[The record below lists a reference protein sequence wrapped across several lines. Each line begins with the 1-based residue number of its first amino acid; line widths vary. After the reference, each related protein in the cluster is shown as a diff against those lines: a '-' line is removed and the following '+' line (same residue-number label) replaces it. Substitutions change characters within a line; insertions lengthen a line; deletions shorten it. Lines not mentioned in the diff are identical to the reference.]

1 MAVPRRLLFR
11 AAQLLVVA
19 AVLVMAARALRG
31 QWGAVRRAASE
42 VRLEWGP
49 ALLSGLVV
57 LATYALLVDA
67 WRRVANGMGGRLS
80 WPAAARIWFVSNLAR
95 YAGSLFQIGALGV
108 LAQRAGLSP
117 VTAAGAAVVMTV
129 VNLITGFAVVF
140 ATGLGAAQFGARGY
154 AALALS
160 VAALAL
166 APVLTPVAARWAS
179 RLTGRD
185 VVLPAIT
192 PRALLIAAVGS
203 AMAWVAYGLAFRLL
217 AVATLGAAPGPW
229 TAYVSVYTASYLIGF
244 LGLVPAGAVVA
255 EGAMVAAFG
264 LVGLLTPAQALM
276 LAVVSRLWRTVLEI
290 LPGLAFAASGAGRAR
305 PDPST
310 TL

>member
-1 MAVPRRLLFR
+1 MSKR
-11 AAQLLVVA
+11 AAFRVVQLLVAA
-19 AVLVMAARALRG
+19 AVLVAAGRALSG
-31 QWGAVRRAASE
+31 QWDDVRRAAGAI
-42 VRLEWGP
+42 RLDWGT

-80 WPAAARIWFVSNLAR
+80 WPVAARIWFVSNLAR

-108 LAQRAGLSP
+108 LARRAGLSP

-154 AALALS
+154 AALA
-160 VAALAL
+160 VAVISLVLAPLVTPALARL
-166 APVLTPVAARWAS
+166 AS
-179 RLTGRD
+179 RVAGKEI
-185 VVLPAIT
+185 VLPAIT
-192 PRALLIAAVGS
+192 TRALAVAAAGS
-203 AMAWVAYGLAFRLL
+203 TLAWIAYGVAFRLL
-217 AVATLGAAPGPW
+217 AVATLGAAPGRW

-255 EGAMVAAFG
+255 EGAMVAAFA
-264 LVGLLTPAQALM
+264 LVGLLTPGEALM
-276 LAVVSRLWRTVLEI
+276 LAVVTRLWRTVLEI
-290 LPGLAFAASGAGRAR
+290 LPGIAFLTAGLGRSARAR
-305 PDPST
+305 EDAP
-310 TL
+310 